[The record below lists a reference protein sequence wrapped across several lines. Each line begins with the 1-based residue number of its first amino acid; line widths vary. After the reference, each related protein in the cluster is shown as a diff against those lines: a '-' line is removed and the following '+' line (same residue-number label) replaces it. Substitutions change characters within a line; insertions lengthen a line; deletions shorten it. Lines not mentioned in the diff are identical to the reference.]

1 MKKNRCQPP
10 ASANMLNAA
19 PGPTPEEVTPAMLRE
34 QYAALAMPAAVEGVE
49 REDRTIPG
57 PGGPLAIRIY
67 RPVGGGVTPGIV
79 FFHGGGWVIGSHVS
93 DDPLCRD
100 LCHRAGVLIVSVNYR
115 HAPEFRFPAAVD
127 DGYAATKWIA
137 EHAAELGGIPGRVA
151 VAGWSAGG
159 NVAAVTTQMAR
170 DAGVPTICGQLLLT
184 PATDG
189 TLDTPSYRENAEGF
203 LLTGALMHWFWD
215 HYCDASQRL
224 DPRAAPLRAAS
235 LAGLPPAMVVTCEF
249 DPLRDEGDAYARG
262 LAAAGV
268 PVQHVQ
274 AHGHM
279 HTSITMVDVII
290 SGVRHR
296 EQMAAALRGFFA

>member
-1 MKKNRCQPP
+1 MC
-10 ASANMLNAA
+10 SSDL
-19 PGPTPEEVTPAMLRE
+19 
-34 QYAALAMPAAVEGVE
+34 VEGVE

-170 DAGVPTICGQLLLT
+170 DAGGPTICGQLLLT
-184 PATDG
+184 PVTDG
-189 TLDTPSYRENAEGF
+189 TRSFIEWSAEFECDEGRENELTQLIGQGVFQTGF
-203 LLTGALMHWFWD
+203 DALK
-215 HYCDASQRL
+215 
-224 DPRAAPLRAAS
+224 
-235 LAGLPPAMVVTCEF
+235 
-249 DPLRDEGDAYARG
+249 
-262 LAAAGV
+262 
-268 PVQHVQ
+268 
-274 AHGHM
+274 
-279 HTSITMVDVII
+279 
-290 SGVRHR
+290 RHFSR
-296 EQMAAALRGFFA
+296 R